1 MPLPDRL
8 FRVFGELMFNI
19 FKKKKNIMEVKMR
32 KEQYQVPQVEF
43 VFREN
48 GEFVTRTSAELF
60 DGKRVVLFSLPGAF
74 TPTCS
79 AYQLPGFEEKYDDF
93 VGSGIDA
100 IYCISVNDGFVMN
113 AWGQDQNINNVKL
126 IPDGN
131 AYFTRSMGM
140 LVNKSNLGFGSR
152 SWRYAMVVDN
162 GIIEKLF
169 VEAGQ
174 RDNANTDPY
183 EATTPEVVLDYVKS
197 TVRETA
203 TV

>member
-1 MPLPDRL
+1 
-8 FRVFGELMFNI
+8 MFNI
-19 FKKKKNIMEVKMR
+19 FRKKETNMEVTMR
-32 KEQYQVPQVEF
+32 REGYQVPQVEF

-48 GEFVTRTSAELF
+48 GEFVNRTSKDLF
-60 DGKRVVLFSLPGAF
+60 DGKRVVIFSLPGAF

-93 VGSGIDA
+93 ISNGIDA

-113 AWGQDQNINNVKL
+113 AWAQDQNIKNIQL

-140 LVNKSNLGFGSR
+140 LVNKSNLGFGDR

-174 RDNANTDPY
+174 RDNADTDPY
-183 EATTPEVVLDYVKS
+183 EETTPEVVLDYVKS
-197 TVRETA
+197 TVRETVTA
-203 TV
+203 

>member
-1 MPLPDRL
+1 MIRDIYNKIINNNK
-8 FRVFGELMFNI
+8 GEGV
-19 FKKKKNIMEVKMR
+19 EVPMR
-32 KEQYQVPQVEF
+32 REKYIIPQVEF

-48 GEFVTRTSAELF
+48 GEFVTKTSGDLF
-60 DGKRVVLFSLPGAF
+60 DGKRVVVFSLPGAF

-93 VGSGIDA
+93 IGLGIDD

-113 AWGQDQNINNVKL
+113 AWAQDQNIEKVKL

-140 LVNKSNLGFGSR
+140 LVTKSNLGFGNR

-162 GIIEKLF
+162 GVISKLF
-169 VEAGQ
+169 LEEGM
-174 RDNANTDPY
+174 RDNADSDPY
-183 EATTPEVVLDYVKS
+183 VQTTPENVLDYIKS
-197 TVRETA
+197 TILEKELV
-203 TV
+203 

>member
-1 MPLPDRL
+1 
-8 FRVFGELMFNI
+8 
-19 FKKKKNIMEVKMR
+19 MR
-32 KEQYQVPQVEF
+32 KEQYEVPQVQF

-48 GEFVTRTSAELF
+48 GEFVNRTSSELF
-60 DGKRVVLFSLPGAF
+60 NGKRVVLFSLPGAF

-93 VGSGIDA
+93 AGCGIDD

-113 AWGQDQNINNVKL
+113 AWAQDQNIEKVKL

-140 LVNKSNLGFGSR
+140 LVSKTNLGFGER
-152 SWRYAMVVDN
+152 SWRYAAVVNN

-169 VEAGQ
+169 IEAEQ
-174 RDNANTDPY
+174 RDNADSDPY
-183 EATTPEVVLDYVKS
+183 EASTPEAVFEYVSANVK
-197 TVRETA
+197 VGA
-203 TV
+203 TI